1 MLLNI
6 AASCFLRQGVS
17 EVSLTVTE
25 ANSQAIELYR
35 AEGYDC
41 AHRFDAAVWQRNSI
55 A

>member
-1 MLLNI
+1 MLLTL

-17 EVSLTVTE
+17 EISLTVTE
-25 ANSQAIELYR
+25 ANSEAIDLYL

-41 AHRFDAAVWQRNSI
+41 THKFDAAVWQRGSV

>member
-1 MLLNI
+1 MLLNV

-25 ANSQAIELYR
+25 ANSEAIELYR
-35 AEGYDC
+35 AEGYDS
-41 AHRFDAAVWQRNSI
+41 AHSFDAAVWQRNYM